1 MTTVPTRSPR
11 PSAAAPTAVAALSL
25 VATAAMWA
33 DYPLVPPLI
42 WLALLLAVA
51 VSCAASTRRARDR
64 HFPLRSHL
72 AVEPF
77 AMALMVVLGMLHGH
91 GSETASATS
100 TALATAAVAT
110 DPTAH
115 TAHLGWLTAAIALA
129 VAALAVA
136 CPVLAIRHALRVGAV
151 RAALPLAASIAMA
164 IMAARML
171 LPA

>member
-11 PSAAAPTAVAALSL
+11 LSAAAPTAVAALSL
-25 VATAAMWA
+25 LATAAMWA

-51 VSCAASTRRARDR
+51 VSCAASARRARDR

-77 AMALMVVLGMLHGH
+77 AMALMVVFGMLHGH
-91 GSETASATS
+91 GSETPS
-100 TALATAAVAT
+100 TAATAAAT
-110 DPTAH
+110 H
-115 TAHLGWLTAAIALA
+115 TAHLGWLTVTVALA

-164 IMAARML
+164 IMATRML

>member
-1 MTTVPTRSPR
+1 MTTVPTRSLR
-11 PSAAAPTAVAALSL
+11 LSAAAPTAVAALSL
-25 VATAAMWA
+25 LATAAMWA

-51 VSCAASTRRARDR
+51 VSCAASARRARDR

-77 AMALMVVLGMLHGH
+77 AMALMVVFGMLHGH
-91 GSETASATS
+91 GSETQT
-100 TALATAAVAT
+100 TAATAATAAAT
-110 DPTAH
+110 H
-115 TAHLGWLTAAIALA
+115 TAHLGWLTATVALA

-136 CPVLAIRHALRVGAV
+136 CPVLAIRHALRVGVV

-164 IMAARML
+164 IMATRML